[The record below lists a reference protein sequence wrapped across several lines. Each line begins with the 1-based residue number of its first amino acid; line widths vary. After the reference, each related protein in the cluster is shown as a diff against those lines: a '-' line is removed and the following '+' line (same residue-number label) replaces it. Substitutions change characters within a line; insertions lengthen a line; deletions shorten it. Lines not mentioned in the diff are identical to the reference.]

1 MDYTM
6 VAATPVL
13 HVASASRIV
22 DRRIL
27 AEYRLVDLLR
37 RIASKL
43 KLKETKS
50 AACWLGELQ
59 CHHLSKHLAPKLRSH
74 SFI

>member
-22 DRRIL
+22 DSKDSGGIPL
-27 AEYRLVDLLR
+27 GGSAEAD
-37 RIASKL
+37 
-43 KLKETKS
+43 
-50 AACWLGELQ
+50 
-59 CHHLSKHLAPKLRSH
+59 
-74 SFI
+74 SFKT

>member
-37 RIASKL
+37 RVASKL

-50 AACWLGELQ
+50 ADC
-59 CHHLSKHLAPKLRSH
+59 
-74 SFI
+74 

>member
-22 DRRIL
+22 DRRMIL
-27 AEYRLVDLLR
+27 AGYRLVDLLKR
-37 RIASKL
+37 VASKL
-43 KLKETKS
+43 KLREAKS
-50 AACWLGELQ
+50 ANC
-59 CHHLSKHLAPKLRSH
+59 
-74 SFI
+74 